1 MICSPASPTQV
12 EVVQFGLIVDVIV
25 SLPIMQMHQFDD
37 EKFESRIQKLKDS
50 LFVHDPQLAQLVK
63 LDSTDTTDVQQ
74 DTERQLMYVI
84 Y

>member
-1 MICSPASPTQV
+1 
-12 EVVQFGLIVDVIV
+12 
-25 SLPIMQMHQFDD
+25 MQMHQFDD